1 MDRLLSMRV
10 FERVVDEGG
19 FAAAARSLDLSPP
32 VVTRLVADL
41 EEHLGTRLLQ
51 RTTRRQSL
59 TDAGHVYLSRVR
71 EILQE
76 IDEAD
81 ALASAHTRELAG
93 VLRVHAPPVLAS
105 YVVAPML
112 AGFRASHPDIRI
124 ELDVD
129 SLRDLPIEEFDVT
142 LLGTDAGFDADVV
155 ARTVIETEA
164 ILVASPDYVR
174 RRGMPATPRDLSGHD
189 CLQLAAPGVPAR
201 IIRCWRPGQADEV
214 VELEI
219 EPVVS
224 TNHTDTALHAVL
236 DGAGIA
242 SVSIDLVASY
252 LIRGELVRV
261 LDPWITGRLAIYA
274 AMPSRKFIPRR
285 TRAFIDYLIEHTRGQ
300 IANAMAATRA
310 GDAAPGLRRPRAE
323 GGRLPG

>member
-274 AMPSRKFIPRR
+274 AMPSRKFIPQR

>member
-129 SLRDLPIEEFDVT
+129 SLRDLPIEDFDVT

-201 IIRCWRPGQADEV
+201 IIRCWRPT
-214 VELEI
+214 I
-219 EPVVS
+219 PTPPCTPCS
-224 TNHTDTALHAVL
+224 TAP
-236 DGAGIA
+236 A
-242 SVSIDLVASY
+242 SP
-252 LIRGELVRV
+252 RC
-261 LDPWITGRLAIYA
+261 
-274 AMPSRKFIPRR
+274 PS
-285 TRAFIDYLIEHTRGQ
+285 TWW
-300 IANAMAATRA
+300 
-310 GDAAPGLRRPRAE
+310 
-323 GGRLPG
+323 LPT